1 MTYTSTSTSRKLLN
15 KGVIFGVILLILS
28 FSVSECKAAKT
39 TEKQSDVQEDDPSS
53 LLLPAIVKRGFQN
66 IVTDWDSFKAM
77 FASKATIKW
86 CVEESDVCRTGTFDS
101 HFGTFRDAV
110 SMIHVEDSSL
120 TSAATAYSS
129 AWLQHFTNYIET
141 PTGCSATWSGFA
153 TYDFDNKGYIERM
166 VLYSEKSKELLTC
179 IAQYHEDMKNQK
191 NKRRKRR

>member
-1 MTYTSTSTSRKLLN
+1 MTNVSNSSKIVHHA
-15 KGVIFGVILLILS
+15 VIFGVILLLLS
-28 FSVSECKAAKT
+28 FSVVECKAAKT
-39 TEKQSDVQEDDPSS
+39 TEKQSEGQNDDPAN
-53 LLLPAIVKRGFQN
+53 LLLPAKVKRGFQN
-66 IVTDWDSFKAM
+66 MVADWDSFKAM

-110 SMIHVEDSSL
+110 SVIHVEDSSL

-153 TYDFDNKGYIERM
+153 AYDFDNKGYIERM
-166 VLYSEKSKELLTC
+166 VLYSEKSKDLLTC

-191 NKRRKRR
+191 NKRRQRR